1 MYINEKDEK
10 RKIRKSNNGKYF
22 LFYFTQTHTHNFSQG
37 WLYKILYYS
46 SRLYSSDC
54 TVEITQRIRAMSEN

>member
-1 MYINEKDEK
+1 MKKMKKEKSENQ
-10 RKIRKSNNGKYF
+10 IMANTF
-22 LFYFTQTHTHNFSQG
+22 EFYFTQTHTHNFSQG
-37 WLYKILYYS
+37 WLYKILYNS